1 MPVRRMDINRIPFI
15 GAYAFCNDKIVL
27 FPKNVH
33 LHPDE
38 SSILGVPAVYTLIS
52 KSPLLGILLAGNSNA
67 IVCSEFF
74 ELEEEEKIREVGVEL
89 HHIPGKLTSFGNL
102 VLANDYGAI
111 VSPEFPDKTVKLL
124 EKALQVKVV
133 KSTIAGRPY
142 VGSLGVATNKGVLLH
157 PEVKEEEMKII
168 EKTLQVP
175 ADVGTACGG
184 VSFLGICIIAN
195 SRGAVTGSTTTGP
208 ELGRIESS
216 LGLME

>member
-1 MPVRRMDINRIPFI
+1 MPVKRMDINRIPFI
-15 GAYAFCNDKIVL
+15 GAYAFCNDKIAL
-27 FPKNVH
+27 FPKNVC

-38 SSILGVPAVYTLIS
+38 SSVLGVPTVYTLIS
-52 KSPLLGILLAGNSNA
+52 RSPLLGILLAGNSNA
-67 IVCSEFF
+67 IVCSELFK
-74 ELEEEEKIREVGVEL
+74 LEEEKKIEDAGVEL
-89 HHIPGKLTSFGNL
+89 HYIPSKLTGFGNL

-111 VSPEFPDKTVKLL
+111 VSPEFSDKTVKLL
-124 EKALQVKVV
+124 ERALRVKVA

-142 VGSLGVATNKGVLLH
+142 IGSLGVATNKGVLLH
-157 PEVKEEEMKII
+157 PEVREEEIKII

-195 SRGAVTGSTTTGP
+195 SRGAITGSTTTGP
-208 ELGRIESS
+208 ELGRIENS